1 VTAVDPAIE
10 NKESRPLSPRPDEGA
25 ATESPCVLSL
35 RGISKRY
42 GPVQAN
48 NDISIDVYAGEIH
61 AVLGENGSGKS
72 TLLGIA
78 SGTVVPDDGVV
89 EIAGRQL
96 SSASAKEAMR
106 LGIGMAYQTMTEV
119 IGLTVAE
126 NLFLAAPAAE
136 RPKYGQMEAWA
147 GARLRQSG
155 LGIDPAAPTASL
167 SLAERQMLEVV
178 QALLSNPKVLLLDEP
193 TTALGREEVDRLHD
207 LIRYLAAGGVGIVY
221 VSHRLP
227 EVLTV
232 ADRITVLRDGVSQGT
247 FPAAGLSEAGVVT
260 LMIGRPLELAF
271 PPAVAAP
278 SEEIVLQIAQ
288 LGGRRFG
295 PIDMTLR
302 RGEIVG
308 IAGAEGNGQ
317 VQFLRALAGV
327 DPSNGTVRC
336 SGRPVDL
343 RSPPGP
349 LRAGVVLLSSDR
361 KKESIF
367 TALAVR
373 PNATLQSVKRYSRL
387 GFVRRRRERAPVEG
401 LVSRLRLKTPSIE
414 QPAQYLSGG
423 NQQKL
428 ALMRPFLTG
437 DLKVILADEPT
448 QGVDVGARLDI
459 YEALRLKASEGSA
472 VLVKSSDPIELSG
485 LCDRVVVMSRGRVV
499 DEIPGSELDERR
511 IISAIVGST
520 SAHILEEPEV
530 AP

>member
-1 VTAVDPAIE
+1 VTTVDPALARSTPDAT
-10 NKESRPLSPRPDEGA
+10 KESRTVPPDA
-25 ATESPCVLSL
+25 DAPPPFALSL

-48 NDISIDVYAGEIH
+48 DGISIDVYAGEIH

-78 SGTVVPDDGVV
+78 SGTVVPDEGVI
-89 EIAGRQL
+89 EIAGRPL
-96 SSASAKEAMR
+96 TSASPKEAMR
-106 LGIGMAYQTMTEV
+106 LGVGMAYQTMTEV

-126 NLFLAAPAAE
+126 NLFLAAPSNE
-136 RPKYGQMEAWA
+136 RPKYGRMETWA
-147 GARLRQSG
+147 AAKLTDAE
-155 LGIDPAAPTASL
+155 LHIDPAAPTASL

-178 QALLSNPKVLLLDEP
+178 QALLSRPTVLMLDEP
-193 TTALGREEVDRLHD
+193 TTALGHEDVDRLHN
-207 LIRYLAAGGVGIVY
+207 LIRNLAADGVGVVY

-232 ADRITVLRDGVSQGT
+232 AHRITVLRDGVSQGT
-247 FPAAGLSEAGVVT
+247 FDAASLSEASVVA

-271 PPAVAAP
+271 PPRVVAP
-278 SEEIVLQIAQ
+278 SDEVALQISQ

-295 PIDMTLR
+295 PVDLTIR
-302 RGEIVG
+302 KGEIVG

-327 DPSNGTVRC
+327 EPSNGSVRC
-336 SGRPVDL
+336 CGKAVDL

-349 LRAGVVLLSSDR
+349 LRAGIVLLSSDR

-387 GFVRRRRERAPVEG
+387 GFVRRRRERAPVEA
-401 LVSRLRLKTPSIE
+401 LVGRLRLKTPSIE

-485 LCDRVVVMSRGRVV
+485 LCDRVVVMSRGRLV
-499 DEIPGSELDERR
+499 DEIPGAELDERR
-511 IISAIVGST
+511 IISAIVGHA
-520 SAHILEEPEV
+520 SAHRSES
-530 AP
+530 